1 MEAQDLAD
9 DLLSGFPAIAEFT
22 GWPER
27 RVYYLA
33 EKKLIPLFKIG
44 DRWHG
49 RNQHFDAISIVPRP
63 AQRRPHDRW
72 QPRRPR
78 GPRRR

>member
-1 MEAQDLAD
+1 MEAQGNLAD
-9 DLLSGFPAIAEFT
+9 DLLSGVPAISEFT

-27 RVYYLA
+27 RVYYLP

-49 RNQHFDAISIVPRP
+49 RKSTL
-63 AQRRPHDRW
+63 RRYLDCSEA
-72 QPRRPR
+72 
-78 GPRRR
+78 GSTEAA

>member
-9 DLLSGFPAIAEFT
+9 DLLSGVPAIAEFT

-33 EKKLIPLFKIG
+33 EKNSSRYLKSGIAG
-44 DRWHG
+44 TGESR
-49 RNQHFDAISIVPRP
+49 RFDASRLP
-63 AQRRPHDRW
+63 
-72 QPRRPR
+72 
-78 GPRRR
+78 

>member
-1 MEAQDLAD
+1 MEPQDDLAG
-9 DLLSGFPAIAEFT
+9 DLLSGVQVIAEFT

-49 RNQHFDAISIVPRP
+49 RKSTL
-63 AQRRPHDRW
+63 RRHLDSCEGGSPEAA
-72 QPRRPR
+72 
-78 GPRRR
+78 

>member
-9 DLLSGFPAIAEFT
+9 DLLSGVPAIAEFT

-33 EKKLIPLFKIG
+33 EKELIPLFKVG
-44 DRWHG
+44 DRWCG
-49 RNQHFDAISIVPRP
+49 RKSTL
-63 AQRRPHDRW
+63 RRHLDYPESSNN
-72 QPRRPR
+72 
-78 GPRRR
+78 

>member
-9 DLLSGFPAIAEFT
+9 DLLSGVPAIAEFT

-44 DRWHG
+44 DRWCG
-49 RNQHFDAISIVPRP
+49 RKSTL
-63 AQRRPHDRW
+63 RRQLDYPESANN
-72 QPRRPR
+72 
-78 GPRRR
+78 

>member
-1 MEAQDLAD
+1 MEPQDDLAG
-9 DLLSGFPAIAEFT
+9 DLLSGVQVIAEFT

-33 EKKLIPLFKIG
+33 EKKLNPLFKIG

-49 RNQHFDAISIVPRP
+49 RKSTL
-63 AQRRPHDRW
+63 RRHLDSCEGGSPEAA
-72 QPRRPR
+72 
-78 GPRRR
+78 

>member
-9 DLLSGFPAIAEFT
+9 DLLSGVPAIAEFT

-49 RNQHFDAISIVPRP
+49 RKSTL
-63 AQRRPHDRW
+63 RRYLDCPEA
-72 QPRRPR
+72 
-78 GPRRR
+78 GSTEAA

>member
-9 DLLSGFPAIAEFT
+9 DLLSGVPAIAEFT

-44 DRWHG
+44 DRWCG
-49 RNQHFDAISIVPRP
+49 RKSTL
-63 AQRRPHDRW
+63 RRQLDYPESSNN
-72 QPRRPR
+72 
-78 GPRRR
+78 